1 MIFLQS
7 AGSNSRSG
15 KRPCSLRGRF
25 PVLENAPAVCTDI
38 FPFWKMPLQSAR
50 THSRSGKCPCSLQG
64 HFPILESLPADCR
77 KLFLTNF
84 HILTCISTSS
94 PLFCN
99 YSKGTPDRCSR
110 EHSTAVRGN
119 TRPLFE
125 GTPDCCSGEH
135 PTAVRRNTAPPSR
148 EAKTLG

>member
-94 PLFCN
+94 PLFSC
-99 YSKGTPDRCSR
+99 K
-110 EHSTAVRGN
+110 STAN
-119 TRPLFE
+119 LIPQDPNLL
-125 GTPDCCSGEH
+125 CLL
-135 PTAVRRNTAPPSR
+135 RNTVAIVSSLTNDPKDMILV
-148 EAKTLG
+148 A